1 MTKKKMNGSKNTKL
15 NYLSEM
21 QKQGI
26 DVLHTQERNERAY
39 LEWAKDPCGKI
50 YEYRVGDKFDSDFD
64 ITATITNI
72 RIVDKECDKK

>member
-1 MTKKKMNGSKNTKL
+1 MVQKNTKL

-39 LEWAKDPCGKI
+39 LEWAKHPCGKI
-50 YEYRVGDKFDSDFD
+50 YDSDFD